1 MVGVSGP
8 MLAESA
14 AEGRRFLLGLT
25 VGSLAGSVILASAA
39 VVVGVG
45 LARTGLSLSA
55 RQAAL
60 IAVAVILGLADLA
73 NKTPQ
78 LWRQVPQRLVRE
90 LPSGV
95 LGVVWGI
102 DLGLIVTT
110 KKVTS
115 LWWLAII
122 GLALIRPGLL
132 VIAVPVGAVATVLA
146 IWSWSLRIKGD
157 TACLRKHQRSWITR
171 LRLMSGTA
179 MILAAGMFLVV
190 LISHR
195 YT

>member
-14 AEGRRFLLGLT
+14 AEGRRFMLGLMA
-25 VGSLAGSVILASAA
+25 GSLVGSVILASAA
-39 VVVGVG
+39 GVVGVG
-45 LARTGLSLSA
+45 LARTGISPGA

-60 IAVAVILGLADLA
+60 IAVAAILGAADLA
-73 NKTPQ
+73 NRTPQ

-110 KKVTS
+110 RKVTS

-122 GLALIRPGLL
+122 GLVLIRPRLL
-132 VIAVPVGAVATVLA
+132 VIAVPIGAVATVLA
-146 IWSWSLRIKGD
+146 IWSWSLRVKAE
-157 TACLRKHQRSWITR
+157 TACLRTPQRGWRIQ

-179 MILAAGMFLVV
+179 MIMAAGIFLVAV
-190 LISHR
+190 ISHR
-195 YT
+195 